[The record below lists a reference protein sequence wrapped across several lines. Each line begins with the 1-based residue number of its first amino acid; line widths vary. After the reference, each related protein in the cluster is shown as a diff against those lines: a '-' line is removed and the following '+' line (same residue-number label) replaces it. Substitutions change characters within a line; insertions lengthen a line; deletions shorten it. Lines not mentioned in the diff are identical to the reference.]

1 MAVTLGFYE
10 IVEYLLVNGA
20 NRYCID
26 NVGNMPL
33 DNAVNNKHKES
44 VRMLD

>member
-1 MAVTLGFYE
+1 MAATLGFYE
-10 IVEYLLVNGA
+10 IVERLLANGA
-20 NRYCID
+20 NRYSIH

-33 DNAVNNKHKES
+33 DNAVINKHKER